1 MDSEVTVV
9 ESSFV
14 APGEPTPRKGLWL
27 SSLDLLMLNKGH
39 SPTYYLF
46 HRPDDVTASDFFDV
60 ARLKEAM
67 AKALVAFYPLAGRL
81 GVDGSGRVEIDCN
94 GEGALFVVARSGNTL
109 DEIKELKPSLELR
122 RLLVPRIDEPPS
134 VILAVQVDLIHIQD
148 WRFIPIYICFNSSIV
163 YIPICAC
170 RR

>member
-39 SPTYYLF
+39 TPTYYLF

-67 AKALVAFYPLAGRL
+67 AKALVAFYPPRWPPRRRWQRQGR
-81 GVDGSGRVEIDCN
+81 D
-94 GEGALFVVARSGNTL
+94 
-109 DEIKELKPSLELR
+109 
-122 RLLVPRIDEPPS
+122 RLQR
-134 VILAVQVDLIHIQD
+134 
-148 WRFIPIYICFNSSIV
+148 
-163 YIPICAC
+163 
-170 RR
+170 